1 MDTVND
7 LLLQSAARL
16 YSLGV
21 ELDGA
26 RETLRQLVAA
36 KASYD
41 SPEVWSAYCEYL
53 HLKRLWDTLES
64 DHLALRGKLQ
74 NKRR

>member
-1 MDTVND
+1 MYTEND

-26 RETLRQLVAA
+26 REALRQLIAA
-36 KASYD
+36 KAPYD
-41 SPEVWSAYCEYL
+41 SPEVWNAYREYL
-53 HLKRLWDTLES
+53 HLKRLWDMLES
-64 DHLALRGKLQ
+64 DHLALRAELQ
-74 NKRR
+74 NKQR